1 MLENSYFAILMTL
14 LSDLPCF
21 DIIFLMAPALVIGN
35 LGSMP
40 SKYASI
46 SQWEAFF
53 NHQKV
58 NLDNKWRALPHF
70 VSTNYFLPFVPVLV
84 FSYLSVRLSAAV
96 I

>member
-1 MLENSYFAILMTL
+1 MTL

-58 NLDNKWRALPHF
+58 NLDNKWRALLHL
-70 VSTNYFLPFVPVLV
+70 VSTNYFLPFVPVLI

>member
-1 MLENSYFAILMTL
+1 MTL

-21 DIIFLMAPALVIGN
+21 DLIFLMVLALVIGN
-35 LGSMP
+35 LESMP

-58 NLDNKWRALPHF
+58 NLDNKWRALLHL
-70 VSTNYFLPFVPVLV
+70 VSTNYFLPFVPVLI